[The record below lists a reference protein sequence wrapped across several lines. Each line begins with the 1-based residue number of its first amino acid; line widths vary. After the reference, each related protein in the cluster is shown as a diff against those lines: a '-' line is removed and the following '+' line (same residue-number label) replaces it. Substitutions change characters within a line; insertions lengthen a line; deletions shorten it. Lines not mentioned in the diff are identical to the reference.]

1 MKIAGKERRGK
12 PNWPLLHKMQL
23 YSTRGWVYR
32 EGQGWVFDELTPDE
46 LAELQSYEYGITIL
60 RMKVRLPYSQEG
72 GWYMPK
78 LNDLDNFAHWFASCT
93 MPQAHPLVLSRFRLH
108 QKIGDEPTRYPV
120 EPGGYETGLWADQV
134 KFCRGVG
141 CKVTLHYAHVWSE
154 WGVPVEWK
162 APLTTPP
169 RPPYK
174 ERTFI
179 YALVDELEQKVR
191 YVGKADDPEQRL
203 LAHLR
208 DTNNP
213 AKWAWI
219 QSLEAQNR
227 KPKLLILEEVAGA
240 VQFERERYWISYYME
255 RGHNLTNDICQ
266 Y

>member
-12 PNWPLLHKMQL
+12 PNWPLLYRMQL

-32 EGQGWVFDELTPDE
+32 EGEAWVFDELTPDE
-46 LAELQSYEYGITIL
+46 LAEFRSYEYGITIL
-60 RMKVRLPYSQEG
+60 RMKVRLPYSQPVG
-72 GWYMPK
+72 RYMPK

-93 MPQAHPLVLSRFRLH
+93 MPQAHPLVLSRFRLR
-108 QKIGDEPTRYPV
+108 QKTGDEPTRYPV

-134 KFCRGVG
+134 NFCLGVG
-141 CKVTLHYAHVWSE
+141 CKVTIHYAYVWSE

-227 KPKLLILEEVAGA
+227 KPKLIILEEVAGA
-240 VQFERERYWISYYME
+240 VQFKRERYWTSYYIE
-255 RGHNLTNDICQ
+255 RGHNLTNDIR
-266 Y
+266 